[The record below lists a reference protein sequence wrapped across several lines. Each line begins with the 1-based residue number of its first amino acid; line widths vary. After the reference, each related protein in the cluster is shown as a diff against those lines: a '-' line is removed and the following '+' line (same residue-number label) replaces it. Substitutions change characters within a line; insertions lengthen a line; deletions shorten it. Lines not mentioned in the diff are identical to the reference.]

1 MLIGEYQHG
10 IDAKGRV
17 FMPAKFRE
25 ELGEN
30 FLITK
35 GIGKCLFVF
44 SLEEWNRFADKL
56 KLIPTTDISSQT
68 FIRMFFA
75 GACECEPDKQGR
87 ILLPQRLRDFCEL
100 TEEAVVIG
108 VGSRVEVWS
117 AQNWQKYNE
126 GAYEDYEATLAKL
139 AQLGI

>member
-1 MLIGEYQHG
+1 MLIGEYQHN

-30 FLITK
+30 FLVTK

-44 SLEEWNRFADKL
+44 SLEEWKTFADKL
-56 KLIPTTDISSQT
+56 KQIPMTDTSSQS
-68 FIRMFFA
+68 FIRMLFA
-75 GACECEPDKQGR
+75 SACECGPDKQGR
-87 ILLPQRLRDFCEL
+87 ILLPQRLRDFAEM
-100 TEEAVVIG
+100 EKEAVAIG
-108 VGSRVEVWS
+108 VGSRAELWS
-117 AQNWQKYNE
+117 AENWAKYNE